1 MGNAEEKLADY
12 FDKLMYI
19 AKNSSK
25 SSEDSVLL
33 AGAMMG
39 VAKMIY
45 YNHLSRQEA
54 QELLDH
60 NGYDLLK
67 LLKPTI
73 H

>member
-1 MGNAEEKLADY
+1 MESASDKLAKY
-12 FDKLMYI
+12 FDSLMTI
-19 AKNSSK
+19 ANNHSN